1 MVEVWAAVAG
11 ASVTVA
17 GLGVS
22 GLNRQSQQGRD
33 SLVRL
38 TTAVDNLSSRLQI
51 LHDDINLKQTAI
63 LTAHSLAD
71 GKSEPTQVLH
81 LDTVFASHLFAIIN
95 AKRMHK
101 MAKKENNEEVMEIQS
116 YKLEQAHRLADE
128 YKQKIMDIFQSTFS
142 T

>member
-33 SLVRL
+33 SFVRL

-51 LHDDINLKQTAI
+51 LHDDIKTK
-63 LTAHSLAD
+63 D
-71 GKSEPTQVLH
+71 VE
-81 LDTVFASHLFAIIN
+81 VFARL
-95 AKRMHK
+95 
-101 MAKKENNEEVMEIQS
+101 NE
-116 YKLEQAHRLADE
+116 LERSVARLEGHSDRH
-128 YKQKIMDIFQSTFS
+128 
-142 T
+142 

>member
-51 LHDDINLKQTAI
+51 LHDDIKTK
-63 LTAHSLAD
+63 D
-71 GKSEPTQVLH
+71 VE
-81 LDTVFASHLFAIIN
+81 VFARL
-95 AKRMHK
+95 
-101 MAKKENNEEVMEIQS
+101 NE
-116 YKLEQAHRLADE
+116 LERSVARLEGHNDRH
-128 YKQKIMDIFQSTFS
+128 
-142 T
+142 

>member
-51 LHDDINLKQTAI
+51 LHDDIKTK
-63 LTAHSLAD
+63 D
-71 GKSEPTQVLH
+71 VE
-81 LDTVFASHLFAIIN
+81 VFARL
-95 AKRMHK
+95 
-101 MAKKENNEEVMEIQS
+101 NE
-116 YKLEQAHRLADE
+116 LERLVARLEGHSDRH
-128 YKQKIMDIFQSTFS
+128 
-142 T
+142 

>member
-51 LHDDINLKQTAI
+51 LHDDIKI
-63 LTAHSLAD
+63 KD
-71 GKSEPTQVLH
+71 VE
-81 LDTVFASHLFAIIN
+81 VFARL
-95 AKRMHK
+95 
-101 MAKKENNEEVMEIQS
+101 NE
-116 YKLEQAHRLADE
+116 LERSVARLEGHSDRH
-128 YKQKIMDIFQSTFS
+128 
-142 T
+142 

>member
-1 MVEVWAAVAG
+1 MVEIWAAVAG

-51 LHDDINLKQTAI
+51 LHDDIKTK
-63 LTAHSLAD
+63 D
-71 GKSEPTQVLH
+71 VE
-81 LDTVFASHLFAIIN
+81 VFARL
-95 AKRMHK
+95 
-101 MAKKENNEEVMEIQS
+101 NE
-116 YKLEQAHRLADE
+116 LERSVARLEGHTDRH
-128 YKQKIMDIFQSTFS
+128 
-142 T
+142 

>member
-51 LHDDINLKQTAI
+51 LHDDIKTN
-63 LTAHSLAD
+63 D
-71 GKSEPTQVLH
+71 VE
-81 LDTVFASHLFAIIN
+81 VFARL
-95 AKRMHK
+95 
-101 MAKKENNEEVMEIQS
+101 NE
-116 YKLEQAHRLADE
+116 LERSVARLEGHSDRH
-128 YKQKIMDIFQSTFS
+128 
-142 T
+142 

>member
-11 ASVTVA
+11 ASLTVA

-51 LHDDINLKQTAI
+51 LHDDLKTK
-63 LTAHSLAD
+63 D
-71 GKSEPTQVLH
+71 VE
-81 LDTVFASHLFAIIN
+81 VFARL
-95 AKRMHK
+95 
-101 MAKKENNEEVMEIQS
+101 NE
-116 YKLEQAHRLADE
+116 LERSVARLEGHTDRH
-128 YKQKIMDIFQSTFS
+128 
-142 T
+142 

>member
-1 MVEVWAAVAG
+1 MVEIWAAVAG

-51 LHDDINLKQTAI
+51 LHDDIKTK
-63 LTAHSLAD
+63 D
-71 GKSEPTQVLH
+71 VE
-81 LDTVFASHLFAIIN
+81 VFARL
-95 AKRMHK
+95 
-101 MAKKENNEEVMEIQS
+101 NE
-116 YKLEQAHRLADE
+116 LERSVARLEGHSDRH
-128 YKQKIMDIFQSTFS
+128 
-142 T
+142 

>member
-51 LHDDINLKQTAI
+51 LHDDIKAK
-63 LTAHSLAD
+63 D
-71 GKSEPTQVLH
+71 VE
-81 LDTVFASHLFAIIN
+81 VFARL
-95 AKRMHK
+95 
-101 MAKKENNEEVMEIQS
+101 NE
-116 YKLEQAHRLADE
+116 LERSVARLEGHSDRH
-128 YKQKIMDIFQSTFS
+128 
-142 T
+142 

>member
-22 GLNRQSQQGRD
+22 GLNRQSQPGRD

-51 LHDDINLKQTAI
+51 LHDDIKTK
-63 LTAHSLAD
+63 D
-71 GKSEPTQVLH
+71 VE
-81 LDTVFASHLFAIIN
+81 VFARL
-95 AKRMHK
+95 
-101 MAKKENNEEVMEIQS
+101 NE
-116 YKLEQAHRLADE
+116 LERSVARLEGHSDRH
-128 YKQKIMDIFQSTFS
+128 
-142 T
+142 